1 MALTV
6 RNSVWD
12 PFNSVVRQLDR
23 DFDSLVRRAFRNAQV
38 SEIAFVPATDVV
50 RDGPDVVIKVELPGV
65 DVANDVDVEVSEG
78 RLTISGQRVSDR
90 GDPQGEQDTGAVERS
105 PVLIREIREIRT
117 GSFRREFTLPKGV
130 SAEQVEADYD
140 RGVLRVRVRDVVRPA
155 LGPRKVEIRAAGD
168 VSGDV
173 AGGVDGAP
181 SVPSVPSTLSA
192 QAAGEGIAV
201 ANEAAEGGAIDEA
214 VAQHAVTVSEDPAE
228 TTVEEGG
235 GR

>member
-6 RNSVWD
+6 RNTVWD

-78 RLTISGQRVSDR
+78 RLTISGQRVPDR

-105 PVLIREIREIRT
+105 PVLIREVREIRH

-130 SAEQVEADYD
+130 GAEQVEADYD

-155 LGPRKVEIRAAGD
+155 LGPRKVQIRAAGD
-168 VSGDV
+168 VSG
-173 AGGVDGAP
+173 GVDGAS
-181 SVPSVPSTLSA
+181 SVPSVPSTPSA
-192 QAAGEGIAV
+192 QAAGERIGV
-201 ANEAAEGGAIDEA
+201 ANEAAEDRAVDET
-214 VAQHAVTVSEDPAE
+214 VTQHAATASEGPAE